1 MTVVDNIQLPP
12 TLLDKVDQTRDRK
25 LAMHLVS
32 MHFAVPPVAAHQV
45 RSDIAYHHQVRTRER
60 LVRDLV
66 GSVRH
71 DGIVYKGRTW

>member
-12 TLLDKVDQTRDRK
+12 TLLSRFDLIYLLLDKVDQTRDRK

-60 LVRDLV
+60 L
-66 GSVRH
+66 
-71 DGIVYKGRTW
+71 DGTW